1 MQKLALLCISYL
13 NQEPCATTWKRF
25 ASISIHSPVLQHPS
39 ELVPGTNVG
48 MPGRH
53 RNGQEGESHLLQT
66 LPHSILSWQLWRAS
80 FWSFPREQRD
90 EGNSDSK
97 QGIEPLGQ
105 PASTAPGPRESAKMS
120 ITGSY
125 QEEWPTPAC
134 NGHAQSHCAASRR
147 IPPSSFSYKTVRNA
161 LGTLPQRASVP
172 HSGPALSPALRFSS
186 RTFSTQKHL
195 LVFVW
200 GENALAVQMAYWR
213 GPRGEL
219 LAATHQGRPRPWPTT
234 TSTGMYGT
242 ERGLERETVCKW
254 EKKNI

>member
-48 MPGRH
+48 IPGRH

-105 PASTAPGPRESAKMS
+105 PASTAPGPRESAKMG

-172 HSGPALSPALRFSS
+172 HSGSCLPHPEPSAHRSTS
-186 RTFSTQKHL
+186 RYSFEEKML
-195 LVFVW
+195 L
-200 GENALAVQMAYWR
+200 L
-213 GPRGEL
+213 
-219 LAATHQGRPRPWPTT
+219 
-234 TSTGMYGT
+234 
-242 ERGLERETVCKW
+242 CKW
-254 EKKNI
+254 LTGGVPVGSCWLPRTRDVPGHDPPPPAQECMVLRRDLKERQYANEKKRIFK